1 LKKKSCAVP
10 RRNAFGTAIAKA
22 ISGGGIFEKEPE
34 MKLRGIRA
42 TASLRSLA
50 CAAAGVLLPVALI
63 PESWATELLDAT
75 EWVCETHIMGIAAA
89 ANALTMIP

>member
-1 LKKKSCAVP
+1 
-10 RRNAFGTAIAKA
+10 
-22 ISGGGIFEKEPE
+22 
-34 MKLRGIRA
+34 MKLREIRA

-63 PESWATELLDAT
+63 PESWAEELLDAVQ
-75 EWVCETHIMGIAAA
+75 WVSDTHIMGFAAA